1 MSTFHAVSLRHQ
13 GRSTPEETLKLR
25 LRVRLT
31 RASLDRQI
39 VAGRP
44 YRSTAAL
51 ALRSSQ
57 LVEPRTRWQL
67 ARSLRKVIDYA
78 DYRATHLVISAV
90 VLEPAAVRGAR
101 QAILGLAERLEG
113 SDAVNPVGVAG
124 VQTLLTDGLSPLF
137 NSNAEQTVTEAIWQ
151 IQDALDTAPQELYL

>member
-13 GRSTPEETLKLR
+13 GQSTFENTLKLR

-31 RASLDRQI
+31 RATLDRQI
-39 VAGRP
+39 LAGRP
-44 YRSTAAL
+44 CGSTAPL

-57 LVEPRTRWQL
+57 LVEPRTRRQI
-67 ARSLRKVIDYA
+67 ARSLRKVVDYA
-78 DYRATHLVISAV
+78 DYRATHRVISAV

-113 SDAVNPVGVAG
+113 QDLVSPVGVAG

-137 NSNAEQTVTEAIWQ
+137 NSNSEQTVTQAIWK
-151 IQDALDTAPQELYL
+151 IQDDLDSAPHELYL